1 MSETSIRF
9 YHPHPAWRWHGLGML
24 QREISDEVRVHVW
37 HPDLVKVPP
46 GLRRVHDHRF
56 DLSSLVMVGRLIDHA
71 YDVFIGAPNANT
83 KIWAIKHAKI
93 QHAAPPLPNT
103 FADLKNGSAMAAAI
117 QRESPWGAVLKPG
130 AQPTTP
136 GDDPDVDLIGPALA
150 EPTISANRRAGDLYT
165 IPRGDFHQSEPVG
178 LAITI
183 VHRANFA
190 AGVSARVL
198 GDHAHSAIAGQHAAI
213 ERDDAVVE
221 RVLAEARSAL
231 AGNRW

>member
-1 MSETSIRF
+1 MSETSIKF
-9 YHPHPAWRWHGLGML
+9 YEPHPAWRWHGLGML

-71 YDVFIGAPNANT
+71 YDVFIGAPGSNT
-83 KIWAIKHAKI
+83 KIWSIRHAKI
-93 QHAAPPLPNT
+93 QRHSVNSIVQLTVGAGLAAV
-103 FADLKNGSAMAAAI
+103 D
-117 QRESPWGAVLKPG
+117 EKPG
-130 AQPTTP
+130 THPTGP
-136 GDDPDVDLIGPALA
+136 DDDPDVELIGPALA
-150 EPTISANRRAGDLYT
+150 TPTISANRRAGDLYT
-165 IPRGDFHQSEPVG
+165 IARGDFHQSEPVG

-198 GDHAHSAIAGQHAAI
+198 GDHAHSAIAGQHATI
-213 ERDDAVVE
+213 ERDDAVVA
-221 RVLAEARSAL
+221 RVLAEAREAL
-231 AGNRW
+231 AGTRSATRGGRWER